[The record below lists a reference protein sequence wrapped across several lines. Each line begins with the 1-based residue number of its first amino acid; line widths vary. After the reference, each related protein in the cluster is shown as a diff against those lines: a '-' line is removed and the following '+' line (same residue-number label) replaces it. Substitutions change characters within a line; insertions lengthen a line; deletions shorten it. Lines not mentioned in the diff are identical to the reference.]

1 MGLSP
6 LRRLFLREEGDPL
19 RKELNRQVVRWLK
32 ERAAGPF
39 AGDLSLVAAYGSHF
53 NGTETEYSDVDCYFI
68 PKSDRGWEF
77 AADFLLAGVGYDVFP
92 LSWERARGIAQLK
105 EPLVPLVGDAV
116 VLYAGSPEDA
126 SRFQALHEELARCLK
141 DRAYCCAM
149 SWERF
154 QEAARHLAQL
164 RAQEALVPSRVQAGQ
179 LLMAAAEAVALQNGT
194 YFHYGLKRQ
203 FQDLQAMEQKPA
215 GFLEGYTAVVQAET
229 VGELRAACQCLMAS
243 LGEALGWQWD
253 IPAVEPPAVPQP
265 KKEEV
270 GELAPWYEEISATFQ
285 KLRSCRERNDPVL
298 AFLSAVCL
306 QRELDG
312 AGEEYSIPRYPLLD
326 AYHFSDLTPL
336 VQAADRVEQE
346 LVERIEQGG
355 GRIKRFG
362 SVEELALFY
371 P

>member
-68 PKSDRGWEF
+68 PKMDRGWEF

-126 SRFQALHEELARCLK
+126 SRFQALQEELARCLK

-154 QEAARHLAQL
+154 KEAARHLAQL
-164 RAQEALVPSRVQAGQ
+164 RSQ
-179 LLMAAAEAVALQNGT
+179 
-194 YFHYGLKRQ
+194 
-203 FQDLQAMEQKPA
+203 
-215 GFLEGYTAVVQAET
+215 
-229 VGELRAACQCLMAS
+229 
-243 LGEALGWQWD
+243 
-253 IPAVEPPAVPQP
+253 
-265 KKEEV
+265 
-270 GELAPWYEEISATFQ
+270 
-285 KLRSCRERNDPVL
+285 
-298 AFLSAVCL
+298 
-306 QRELDG
+306 
-312 AGEEYSIPRYPLLD
+312 
-326 AYHFSDLTPL
+326 
-336 VQAADRVEQE
+336 
-346 LVERIEQGG
+346 
-355 GRIKRFG
+355 
-362 SVEELALFY
+362 
-371 P
+371 

>member
-68 PKSDRGWEF
+68 PKTDRGWEF

-126 SRFQALHEELARCLK
+126 SRFQALQEELARCLK

-203 FQDLQAMEQKPA
+203 FQDL
-215 GFLEGYTAVVQAET
+215 
-229 VGELRAACQCLMAS
+229 S
-243 LGEALGWQWD
+243 
-253 IPAVEPPAVPQP
+253 
-265 KKEEV
+265 
-270 GELAPWYEEISATFQ
+270 
-285 KLRSCRERNDPVL
+285 
-298 AFLSAVCL
+298 
-306 QRELDG
+306 
-312 AGEEYSIPRYPLLD
+312 
-326 AYHFSDLTPL
+326 
-336 VQAADRVEQE
+336 
-346 LVERIEQGG
+346 
-355 GRIKRFG
+355 
-362 SVEELALFY
+362 
-371 P
+371 